1 MSFTSF
7 LSTRL
12 TSRLPGI
19 DAHREFVPVMQ
30 DAESRLKGAPQ
41 GARQSAVLVPLV
53 YMQDEELPHVLL
65 QVRSEGMK
73 HHRGQISFPG
83 GRIEDGE
90 DASMAALREMHE
102 EVGVRPDDVTL
113 LGHLTP
119 LYIPPSNS
127 AVTPIVGVVRTLDDL
142 HLSASEVQ
150 ETFTLPLANIVSP
163 VHIQRAAWEL
173 YGQSVDVPHW
183 SVHERIPLWG
193 ATAMILNELVWLIRE
208 YLYVPEASE

>member
-7 LSTRL
+7 LTARL
-12 TSRLPGI
+12 SARLPGI
-19 DAHREFVPVMQ
+19 DAHREFLPAMP

-41 GARQSAVLVPLV
+41 GARQSAVLVALV
-53 YMQDEELPHVLL
+53 DMPDTELPHVLL
-65 QVRSEGMK
+65 QVRSEGMR

-90 DASMAALREMHE
+90 DAMTAALREMHE
-102 EVGVRPDDVTL
+102 EMGIRSDDVTV

-127 AVTPIVGVVRTLDDL
+127 AVTPIVGIVRSLDDL
-142 HLSASEVQ
+142 QLALSEVQ

-163 VHIQRAAWEL
+163 VHVQRAARDL
-173 YGQSVDVPHW
+173 YGQTVDVPHW
-183 SVHERIPLWG
+183 AVHERIPLWG
-193 ATAMILNELVWLIRE
+193 ATAMILNELVWLTRE
-208 YLYVPEASE
+208 YLYVPEAT

>member
-1 MSFTSF
+1 MPDAE
-7 LSTRL
+7 TRL
-12 TSRLPGI
+12 S
-19 DAHREFVPVMQ
+19 
-30 DAESRLKGAPQ
+30 GAPQ
-41 GARQSAVLVPLV
+41 GARQNAVLVPLIQ
-53 YMQDEELPHVLL
+53 MPDSELPHVLL
-65 QVRSEGMK
+65 QVRSEGMR

-90 DASMAALREMHE
+90 DASTAALREMHE
-102 EVGVRPDDVTL
+102 EMGIHADDISII
-113 LGHLTP
+113 GHLTP

-127 AVTPIVGVVRTLDDL
+127 AVTPVVGIVRSLNDL
-142 HLSASEVQ
+142 HLESSEVQ

-163 VHIQRAAWEL
+163 LHIQHAAWEL

-208 YLYVPEASE
+208 YLYVPEAP